1 MSGTLQNFA
10 GGVMIL
16 VFKPFKTGDLIESQ
30 GYIGVVKEIQIFVT
44 ILLTPDHKTVLLPN
58 GAVANNEITN
68 YATEGTIRVDLE
80 FGIGY
85 GESIDKAKDVL
96 NKVMMDH
103 PMVLKSP
110 ESFVGVNGLGDSSVN
125 LAVRP
130 YTEPK
135 NYWEVYFDVYEQG
148 KKALDAAGIEIPFP
162 QRVIHSPKT

>member
-1 MSGTLQNFA
+1 MR
-10 GGVMIL
+10 
-16 VFKPFKTGDLIESQ
+16 
-30 GYIGVVKEIQIFVT
+30 
-44 ILLTPDHKTVLLPN
+44 
-58 GAVANNEITN
+58 AVANNEITN
-68 YATEGTIRVDLE
+68 YATEGTICVDLE
-80 FGIGY
+80 FGTGY

-135 NYWEVYFDVYEQG
+135 TIG
-148 KKALDAAGIEIPFP
+148 KFILMFTSKEKKLWMAAGIEIPFP